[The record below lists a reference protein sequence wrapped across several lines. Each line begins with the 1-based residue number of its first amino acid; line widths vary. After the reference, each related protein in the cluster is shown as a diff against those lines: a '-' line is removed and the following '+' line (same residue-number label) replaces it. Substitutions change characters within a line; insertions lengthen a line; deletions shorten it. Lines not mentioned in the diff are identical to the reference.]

1 MKFTPK
7 RAIQTKRPI
16 HSVIKSIVSLF
27 ILTRMSKCQKNK
39 YFNVGSQP
47 CSARQN
53 PEFQSQ
59 MSRLLAERERQEFAL
74 SGTPSAPSAQP
85 APTKA
90 AAATGSQG
98 TQIVLV
104 AAKTSKPLRTFDIDT
119 ILDGDA

>member
-1 MKFTPK
+1 
-7 RAIQTKRPI
+7 
-16 HSVIKSIVSLF
+16 
-27 ILTRMSKCQKNK
+27 MSKCQKNK

-59 MSRLLAERERQEFAL
+59 MSRLLAERERQDFAL
-74 SGTPSAPSAQP
+74 SAAPSAPSAQP

-90 AAATGSQG
+90 AGSQSN

>member
-39 YFNVGSQP
+39 YFNVGIQP

-59 MSRLLAERERQEFAL
+59 MSRLLAERERQDFAL

-90 AAATGSQG
+90 AGSQG
-98 TQIVLV
+98 SQIVLV

>member
-59 MSRLLAERERQEFAL
+59 MSRLLAERERQDFAL
-74 SGTPSAPSAQP
+74 SAPAAPSAQP

>member
-59 MSRLLAERERQEFAL
+59 MSRLLAERERQDFAL
-74 SGTPSAPSAQP
+74 SAPSATVA

-90 AAATGSQG
+90 AAATGTQG
-98 TQIVLV
+98 TQATQIVLV

>member
-53 PEFQSQ
+53 SEFQSQ
-59 MSRLLAERERQEFAL
+59 MSRLLAERERQDFAL
-74 SGTPSAPSAQP
+74 SAAPSAPSAP

-90 AAATGSQG
+90 AGSQSN

>member
-1 MKFTPK
+1 
-7 RAIQTKRPI
+7 
-16 HSVIKSIVSLF
+16 
-27 ILTRMSKCQKNK
+27 MSKCQKNK

-59 MSRLLAERERQEFAL
+59 MSRLLAERERQDFAL
-74 SGTPSAPSAQP
+74 SAPSPSAP

-90 AAATGSQG
+90 AEATAT

-104 AAKTSKPLRTFDIDT
+104 AAKTSKPLRTIDIDT

>member
-1 MKFTPK
+1 
-7 RAIQTKRPI
+7 
-16 HSVIKSIVSLF
+16 
-27 ILTRMSKCQKNK
+27 MSKCQKNK

-47 CSARQN
+47 CSANQN

-59 MSRLLAERERQEFAL
+59 MSRLLAERERQDFAL
-74 SGTPSAPSAQP
+74 SATSAAPSAQP

-90 AAATGSQG
+90 AAATGAQTN

-104 AAKTSKPLRTFDIDT
+104 AAKTSKPARTIDIDT